1 MFASSRIP
9 VFHLHIASVTN
20 FSQIFYFIST
30 AEPFD
35 KITLYTKIVHGDT
48 EKNVNISFINNFA
61 WAMDI
66 CRYEAMITGGL
77 QIYRNKP
84 KSFSG
89 LDCASSNYV
98 AWN

>member
-9 VFHLHIASVTN
+9 VFHLRIASVTN

-30 AEPFD
+30 VEPFD
-35 KITLYTKIVHGDT
+35 KITLYAKIVRGDT

-66 CRYEAMITGGL
+66 CCYEAMITGGL
-77 QIYRNKP
+77 QIYRSKP
-84 KSFSG
+84 KSLS
-89 LDCASSNYV
+89 
-98 AWN
+98 